1 MMSTARP
8 EWTTRPDAADT
19 SRDENSCSTTTP
31 QWNELHCT
39 TMPPSA
45 DDSNCNECVPL
56 LSSHASASPSNSTKS
71 QLNFI
76 LANSEAIAS
85 TRMPQSP
92 ATTAIQ
98 AAPVKRG
105 RGRPRKHPLP
115 PPAIPPTGSAPN
127 GWSLSI
133 MLPRENGTTPPP
145 PAAANFIVPMKS
157 LGAPRGRGRPRK
169 VPLDPSL
176 PPVLPRRRVVQPARS
191 HRPARVRK
199 TTAIFSPS
207 GGNRPS
213 KPRGAAA
220 SGVRRGRGRPRSGNS
235 IPVAPVNPH
244 VHRIVRR
251 VRNRVS
257 AMRINMA
264 FVDAYE
270 QTGWRQAST
279 EKLKPTAELEA
290 VRQKLVRHQRALL
303 RELHDFDAVFAS
315 DTPLPKDASELDD
328 DDDILC
334 SKCQSTVTSDGNDI
348 VLCDCGTCH
357 RAYHQQCLDPVLA
370 TLPAEEDEWYC
381 PRCDGIFQC
390 LVVLNAAFGSTWES
404 LPEVFPDLRAQ
415 DGGRLTEGAS
425 TAAPHLNDDNESD
438 EDFDKSSVENDEGD
452 DDDMLSDEEDVS
464 DGEVEHHIATT
475 DVVNSTHRSTRSQLA
490 VHDQD
495 IDVDDESEDED
506 ATKLIVHGKRRR
518 TAVDYRKLHGEMFA
532 TADDDDDDKDEYV
545 PRNTTEDDVD

>member
-1 MMSTARP
+1 
-8 EWTTRPDAADT
+8 
-19 SRDENSCSTTTP
+19 
-31 QWNELHCT
+31 
-39 TMPPSA
+39 
-45 DDSNCNECVPL
+45 
-56 LSSHASASPSNSTKS
+56 
-71 QLNFI
+71 
-76 LANSEAIAS
+76 
-85 TRMPQSP
+85 
-92 ATTAIQ
+92 
-98 AAPVKRG
+98 
-105 RGRPRKHPLP
+105 
-115 PPAIPPTGSAPN
+115 
-127 GWSLSI
+127 
-133 MLPRENGTTPPP
+133 
-145 PAAANFIVPMKS
+145 
-157 LGAPRGRGRPRK
+157 
-169 VPLDPSL
+169 
-176 PPVLPRRRVVQPARS
+176 
-191 HRPARVRK
+191 
-199 TTAIFSPS
+199 
-207 GGNRPS
+207 
-213 KPRGAAA
+213 
-220 SGVRRGRGRPRSGNS
+220 
-235 IPVAPVNPH
+235 
-244 VHRIVRR
+244 
-251 VRNRVS
+251 
-257 AMRINMA
+257 MRINMA

-357 RAYHQQCLDPVLA
+357 RY
-370 TLPAEEDEWYC
+370 
-381 PRCDGIFQC
+381 GG
-390 LVVLNAAFGSTWES
+390 NK
-404 LPEVFPDLRAQ
+404 VFPDLRAQ
-415 DGGRLTEGAS
+415 DGERLTEGAS

-438 EDFDKSSVENDEGD
+438 EDFDKNDEGD
-452 DDDMLSDEEDVS
+452 DDDMLSDEGDVS

-545 PRNTTEDDVD
+545 PRNTTENDVD